1 MHDVL
6 IYISIILG
14 WGRTHVGM
22 DPKDLNTRETEYK
35 TGSNEIHYIGTL
47 TRDDGSNVRSG
58 SEN

>member
-1 MHDVL
+1 MDKAV
-6 IYISIILG
+6 IK
-14 WGRTHVGM
+14 GM

-58 SEN
+58 SENQFTDQLTETLIH